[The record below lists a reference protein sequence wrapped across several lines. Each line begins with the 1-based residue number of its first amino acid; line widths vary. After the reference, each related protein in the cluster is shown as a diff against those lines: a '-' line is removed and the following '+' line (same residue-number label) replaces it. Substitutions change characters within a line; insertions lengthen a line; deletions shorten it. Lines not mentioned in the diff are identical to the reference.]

1 MNINKYFLALPEDT
15 QAKILDIANTNQNT
29 SNKAYSIYY
38 VLFQEHI
45 DFIYTIKKY
54 DDICY
59 LILRYAERIN
69 YYRKHG
75 KSFGQYLKKL
85 NEKLGL

>member
-1 MNINKYFLALPEDT
+1 MNINKYFLSLPREK
-15 QAKILDIANTNQNT
+15 QVKILDIANTSQV
-29 SNKAYSIYY
+29 SANKQFNIYNA
-38 VLFQEHI
+38 LFPEHM
-45 DFIYTIKKY
+45 DFIYTTKKY
-54 DDICY
+54 EDICY

-69 YYRKHG
+69 YYKKHG